1 MRTSSVELNQ
11 EKWGS
16 ISQGDNW
23 DSAVCTLGTAAG
35 RLGRE
40 WDFHC
45 FDCSRCSLCQSM
57 NGSVT
62 YVEVNAEKTLIVSVE
77 IIVSTDETLA
87 S

>member
-1 MRTSSVELNQ
+1 
-11 EKWGS
+11 
-16 ISQGDNW
+16 
-23 DSAVCTLGTAAG
+23 
-35 RLGRE
+35 
-40 WDFHC
+40 
-45 FDCSRCSLCQSM
+45 M